1 MKSNCHYTEF
11 SVHRSALGCEVNI
24 NAIGTARALFLKQ
37 TQLRYR
43 PLAALVRTAV
53 NHRVMIVADGKD
65 WELTREAIMPHLSAA
80 CIARN
85 YAPVIKSAAEQI
97 FDRLADRSE
106 RGGATPEG
114 TPPAAIEV
122 DVESMMRVVISS
134 AMGHLLF
141 GRALCISE
149 AEYVEKTLSTAGQA
163 VRGHIPTLIN
173 GAVATVLQLL
183 NCPQRQT
190 FILPRQQREAVK
202 ALTGWVGAKI
212 DHAELQAIPI
222 PLLES
227 LKSRFAE
234 RAPAARKSCIVAEYV
249 MMLMAGIETTAASL
263 TFAIAEIA
271 NNRSVRD
278 EVVKEA
284 RKEAEAVFDGDGLTI
299 QHPYLYHV
307 LRETL
312 RRHTIVPTMLR
323 EAGTDQE
330 IPGKRAGDCPD
341 ETVKIRR
348 GSVLRYLPVQG
359 NMRRS
364 IWKHPHCFDP
374 NRFAAP
380 LTPEQ
385 KKNHHTFGIGP
396 QSCPGRAMAITET
409 ILILKA
415 FFERLDLEH
424 KQITQVIRVERN
436 ALLTIRPIGVT
447 ARVRSARGRSAQGEH
462 GGRSA
467 ERL

>member
-1 MKSNCHYTEF
+1 MTKSSCHYTEF

-37 TQLRYR
+37 PQRRYR
-43 PLAALVRTAV
+43 PLAALVRSAV
-53 NHRVMIVADGKD
+53 KHRVMIVADGAE
-65 WELTREAIMPHLSAA
+65 WERTREAITPHLSAA
-80 CIARN
+80 SIARN
-85 YAPVIKSAAEQI
+85 YAPVIKSAAEQL
-97 FDRLADRSE
+97 FDRLADRSV
-106 RGGATPEG
+106 RSGATFAG
-114 TPPAAIEV
+114 TAPAAVEI
-122 DVESMMRVVISS
+122 DVESLMRVVISS
-134 AMGHLLF
+134 VMGYLLF
-141 GRALCISE
+141 GRALSIGE
-149 AEYVEKTLSTAGQA
+149 AEYVEKTLSAASQT
-163 VRGHIPTLIN
+163 VRGPIPTLIN
-173 GAVATVLQLL
+173 AAVATLLQVLK
-183 NCPQRQT
+183 CPQRQS
-190 FILPRQQREAVK
+190 FIFPKQQREAIK
-202 ALTGWVGAKI
+202 ALSGWVSAKI
-212 DHAELQAIPI
+212 DATELQAIPI

-234 RAPAARKSCIVAEYV
+234 RGPAARKRCIVAEYV

-271 NNRSVRD
+271 NNRSIR
-278 EVVKEA
+278 EQVVKEV
-284 RKEAEAVFDGDGLTI
+284 REEAEALCDGEGLTI

-330 IPGKRAGDCPD
+330 IPGKRTGDCPG
-341 ETVKIRR
+341 ETVRIRR

-359 NMRRS
+359 NMRKS

-415 FFERLDLEH
+415 FFERLELEH
-424 KQITQVIRVERN
+424 REITQAIRVERN

-447 ARVRSARGRSAQGEH
+447 VRVRAARYG
-462 GGRSA
+462 
-467 ERL
+467 

>member
-1 MKSNCHYTEF
+1 MTKSNCHYTEF

-37 TQLRYR
+37 PQLRYR

-53 NHRVMIVADGKD
+53 KHRVMIVADGAE
-65 WELTREAIMPHLSAA
+65 WERTRAAITPHLSAA

-85 YAPVIKSAAEQI
+85 YAPVIKSAAEHI

-106 RGGATPEG
+106 RSGATLEGATP
-114 TPPAAIEV
+114 AAVEI
-122 DVESMMRVVISS
+122 DVESLMRVVISS
-134 AMGHLLF
+134 VMGHLLF
-141 GRALCISE
+141 GRALCIGE
-149 AEYVEKTLSTAGQA
+149 AEYVEKTLSTASQA
-163 VRGHIPTLIN
+163 VRGPIPTLIN
-173 GAVATVLQLL
+173 GAVATLLQVLK
-183 NCPQRQT
+183 CPQRQT
-190 FILPRQQREAVK
+190 FIFPKRQREAVK

-212 DHAELQAIPI
+212 DAAELQAIPI

-234 RAPAARKSCIVAEYV
+234 RRPAAQKRCIVAEYV

-271 NNRSVRD
+271 NNRAIRE

-284 RKEAEAVFDGDGLTI
+284 RKEARNEAEALFDGEGLTI

-330 IPGKRAGDCPD
+330 IPGKRTGDSPG

-424 KQITQVIRVERN
+424 KEITQAIRVERN

-447 ARVRSARGRSAQGEH
+447 ARVRAARYG
-462 GGRSA
+462 
-467 ERL
+467 

>member
-1 MKSNCHYTEF
+1 MTKGHCHYTEF

-37 TQLRYR
+37 TQLRYK

-53 NHRVMIVADGKD
+53 KHRVMIVADGAD
-65 WELTREAIMPHLSAA
+65 WERTREAITPHLSAA

-85 YAPVIKSAAEQI
+85 YAPVIKSAAEAI
-97 FDRLADRSE
+97 FDRLADRSARSGE
-106 RGGATPEG
+106 TPVGAA
-114 TPPAAIEV
+114 PAAVEI
-122 DVESMMRVVISS
+122 DVESLMRVVISS
-134 AMGHLLF
+134 VMGHLLF
-141 GRALCISE
+141 GRALCIGE
-149 AEYVEKTLSTAGQA
+149 AEFVEKTLSTASQA
-163 VRGHIPTLIN
+163 VRGQIPTLIN
-173 GAVATVLQLL
+173 GAVATVLQVLR
-183 NCPQRQT
+183 CPQRQT
-190 FILPRQQREAVK
+190 FIFPKQQREAVK
-202 ALTGWVGAKI
+202 QLTGWVRTKI
-212 DHAELQAIPI
+212 DEAELQAIPI

-227 LKSRFAE
+227 LKSRFAGLG
-234 RAPAARKSCIVAEYV
+234 PAAQKRCVVAEYV
-249 MMLMAGIETTAASL
+249 MMLMAGIETTAATL

-271 NNRSVRD
+271 NNRSIRE

-284 RKEAEAVFDGDGLTI
+284 RREAEAVFEGDGLTV
-299 QHPYLYHV
+299 QYPYLYHV

-323 EAGTDQE
+323 EASTDQE
-330 IPGKRAGDCPD
+330 IPGKRTGDCPG

-374 NRFAAP
+374 NRFAVP

-385 KKNHHTFGIGP
+385 KKNHHMFGIGP

-424 KQITQVIRVERN
+424 KEITQAIRVERN

-447 ARVRSARGRSAQGEH
+447 AQVRAVAQAAGR
-462 GGRSA
+462 RSQ
-467 ERL
+467 L